1 MKMSTTAQWVFD
13 KAMAL
18 ADQLSDTGLSDF
30 EYNSDLK
37 DRALPILNVLRFE
50 CARASDR
57 YLPRRYTGRRDIPN
71 EILSWEDTLD
81 GIDDGVAQGAM
92 PYGLAAQLMIDEDP
106 DVAGFCNQKYQ
117 EMLAL
122 FQSSVPQEF
131 EPIWYPYGSPEDFQ
145 SGSRW

>member
-1 MKMSTTAQWVFD
+1 MSTTAQWVFD

>member
-57 YLPRRYTGRRDIPN
+57 YLPRRYTGRRDIPE

-106 DVAGFCNQKYQ
+106 DLAGFCNQKYQ

>member
-1 MKMSTTAQWVFD
+1 MSTTAQWVFD

-30 EYNSDLK
+30 EYNRDLK

-50 CARASDR
+50 CARVSDD
-57 YLPRRYTGRRDIPN
+57 YLNRRHTGKRVLCR
-71 EILSWEDTLD
+71 EIKAWEDTLD

-117 EMLAL
+117 EMLAM
-122 FQSSVPQEF
+122 FQSSVPQAF
-131 EPIWYPYGSPEDFQ
+131 EPIWYPYGAPDDFQ

>member
-1 MKMSTTAQWVFD
+1 MSTTAQWVFD

-57 YLPRRYTGRRDIPN
+57 YLPRRYTGRRDIPE

>member
-57 YLPRRYTGRRDIPN
+57 YLPRRYTGRRDIPE

>member
-1 MKMSTTAQWVFD
+1 MSTTAQWVFD

-18 ADQLSDTGLSDF
+18 ADQLSDAGAPDF
-30 EYNSDLK
+30 TYNQDLK
-37 DRALPILNVLRFE
+37 DRALPILNVMRFE
-50 CARASDR
+50 CARASDQ
-57 YLPRRYTGRRDIPN
+57 YLPRRYTGRRAIPK
-71 EILSWEDTLD
+71 EISDWNATLD

-106 DVAGFCNQKYQ
+106 DVASFCNQKYQ

-122 FQSSVPQEF
+122 FQYSVPQAF
-131 EPIWYPYGSPEDFQ
+131 EPIRYPYGAPEDFQ